1 MNKTFSAFLATAA
14 LATVAQAITITGVSA
29 HQRWPWNNFIDIDFN
44 IGGAAAGD
52 TFKIDVKATYANGSQ
67 TLIAKRFVT
76 DPVVKGGDNRITWD
90 IGLDCPNFKADD
102 LRVAVTATPFTNG
115 TDGAWMI
122 IDLSGGKNAT
132 SYPVRYTTTPP
143 EHTLGAANESCQ
155 TTEMWL
161 KRIKG
166 GSFMFCKGDVSTG
179 HFKVNVTKDYY
190 MGIFECTQQQWA
202 QVTGAWPSSF
212 SNTAYRAS
220 RPCDNLSLQGAF
232 GHFTWPKNQMP
243 SSNSFIDKMR
253 ACTGLQ
259 SFNLPTEAQW
269 EWANRCGYDR
279 GKNPA
284 YVYAQIRYNQ
294 NSSGMDYTAGVES
307 GTAYVGTY
315 AANPWGLYDMF
326 GNVWEALLDAGCDES
341 NLLKYFGGLQGL
353 ALAERTYDRVEVDD
367 PVGGPIPEMYSSDS
381 EYSQYQSS
389 KQYFHVYRGGAWYS
403 SSDWINHHKR
413 ITNPDN
419 LKYAGTRGTRFTVIC
434 E

>member
-1 MNKTFSAFLATAA
+1 MNKTLSAFLATAA

-29 HQRWPWNNFIDIDFN
+29 HQRWPWNNLIDIDFN

-90 IGLDCPNFKADD
+90 IGLDCPNLKAND

-143 EHTLGAANESCQ
+143 VHSVNAEDACKM
-155 TTEMWL
+155 TEMWL

-166 GSFMFCKGDVSTG
+166 GSFMFCKGDVDPG
-179 HFKVNVTKDYY
+179 YFKVNLTKDYY
-190 MGIFECTQQQWA
+190 MGVFECTQQQWA

-220 RPCDNLSLQGAF
+220 RPVENLSLQGVF
-232 GHFTWPKNQMP
+232 GHFTWPKNQTP
-243 SSNSFIDKMR
+243 YSSSFVGKMR
-253 ACTGLQ
+253 ARTGL
-259 SFNLPTEAQW
+259 STFNLPTDAQW
-269 EWANRCGYDR
+269 EWASRCGYAYAR
-279 GKNPA
+279 NPA
-284 YVYAQIRYNQ
+284 YKDAEINFNQ
-294 NSSGMDYTAGVES
+294 NEVGMDYMS
-307 GTAYVGTY
+307 GFDKGTKSVGTY
-315 AANPWGLYDMF
+315 ASNPWGLYDIL
-326 GNVWEALLDAGCDES
+326 GNVFEVILDAGVSES
-341 NLLKYFGGLQGL
+341 NLQKYYGVMNGLTEEQCSVS
-353 ALAERTYDRVEVDD
+353 TVEVDD
-367 PVGGPIPEMYSSDS
+367 PIGGPIPEMYPSDS
-381 EYSQYQSS
+381 PYDKYKSQF
-389 KQYFHVYRGGAWYS
+389 QYYHVARGGAWYS
-403 SSDWINHHKR
+403 SLSWINHYKR
-413 ITNPDN
+413 STNPDALN
-419 LKYAGTRGTRFTVIC
+419 VPGTRGARFVVTC

>member
-1 MNKTFSAFLATAA
+1 MNKTFSAILLSSAFVATTQAF
-14 LATVAQAITITGVSA
+14 TVTGVSA

-143 EHTLGAANESCQ
+143 EHTLGAANEPCQ

-166 GSFMFCKGDVSTG
+166 GSFMFCKGDASTG
-179 HFKVNVTKDYY
+179 YFKVNMTKDYY

-202 QVTGAWPSSF
+202 QVTGSWPSYF

-220 RPCDNLSLQGAF
+220 RPYDVASRQGVFGQNGWPELQ
-232 GHFTWPKNQMP
+232 TPK
-243 SSNSFIDKMR
+243 SGSFIEKMR
-253 ACTGLQ
+253 NRTGFP
-259 SFNLPTEAQW
+259 SFNMSTEAQW
-269 EWANRCGYDR
+269 EWANRCGYAR
-279 GKNPA
+279 GKSPA
-284 YVYAQIRYNQ
+284 YKNEEIRYNTTTG
-294 NSSGMDYTAGVES
+294 SAGFMCSPEDG

-315 AANPWGLYDMF
+315 PANPWGLYEMF
-326 GNVWEALLDAGCDES
+326 GNVWEACIDAGCTEDNLRKYYGSLMGLTEAES
-341 NLLKYFGGLQGL
+341 T
-353 ALAERTYDRVEVDD
+353 ADRVEVDD
-367 PVGGPIPEMYSSDS
+367 PIGGPVSGDYKAPYQYYFVLRGAGWNSSSGWLNHHGRHNSSDNV
-381 EYSQYQSS
+381 
-389 KQYFHVYRGGAWYS
+389 KDGYRGV
-403 SSDWINHHKR
+403 
-413 ITNPDN
+413 
-419 LKYAGTRGTRFTVIC
+419 RFTVVC